1 MTHFND
7 PYSLAVACSHHV
19 HDLPLDI
26 HPAVA
31 AELGALP
38 KLGPGVSHG
47 GICLTRAAYY
57 TLREKMS

>member
-7 PYSLAVACSHHV
+7 QYSLAVAGRHHV

-38 KLGPGVSHG
+38 QLGPGVCNG
-47 GICLTRAAYY
+47 GVSLTRAAYH
-57 TLREKMS
+57 TLREKIS